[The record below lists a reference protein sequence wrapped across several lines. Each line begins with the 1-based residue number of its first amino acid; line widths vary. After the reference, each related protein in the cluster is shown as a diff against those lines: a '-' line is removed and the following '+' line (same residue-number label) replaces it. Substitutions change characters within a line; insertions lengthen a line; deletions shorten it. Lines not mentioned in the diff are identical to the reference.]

1 MFNIKNIFYQLGQ
14 LFYRHYP
21 LAVGFL
27 VYGLMVLFVTLRPS
41 VPVWAGNSASFQVRD
56 DQIGGNQFSQ
66 ESTNFQVFG
75 GVETLVGSQSGTTF
89 NQQSG
94 SPLPVGNQT
103 STTPSIPG
111 GGRGDNCP
119 APGNITLTGI
129 SCNRVYKSLVRLSGT
144 RSTSTPM
151 IFVNDDMAG
160 VFLGSNTTWTKDVY
174 VVAGENKI
182 VIYGKNNCDAMT
194 PPITIVLTKAKM
206 GDTNDD
212 LSTNDYDLST
222 FTRRWERR
230 EDCLTDFNQDRL
242 TNDYDLSLLASAWT
256 G

>member
-1 MFNIKNIFYQLGQ
+1 MINIGNNLNTFSKLVH
-14 LFYRHYP
+14 RHYP
-21 LAVGFL
+21 LVIVFF
-27 VYGLMVLFVTLRPS
+27 VYVLMVLFVALRPS

-75 GVETLVGSQSGTTF
+75 GVEPLVGSQTGVTF
-89 NQQSG
+89 RQQTG

-103 STTPSIPG
+103 PATPSTPSG
-111 GGRGDNCP
+111 GTGENCP
-119 APGNITLTGI
+119 APGNISLTGV
-129 SCNRVYKSLVRLSGT
+129 SCNRVYKSLVKLSGT
-144 RSTSTPM
+144 RSTTTPM
-151 IFVNDDMAG
+151 IFVDDDMAG
-160 VFLGSNTTWTKDVY
+160 VFLGSNTTWSKDVY
-174 VVAGENKI
+174 VVSGENKI

-222 FTRRWERR
+222 FTRRWERK

>member
-1 MFNIKNIFYQLGQ
+1 MLKIKPRLTELSVVFR
-14 LFYRHYP
+14 RHYP
-21 LAVGFL
+21 LVLGFL
-27 VYGLMVLFVTLRPS
+27 IYGLMVLLATLSPS

-75 GVETLVGSQSGTTF
+75 GVETLVNSQSGINF
-89 NQQSG
+89 SQQTG

-103 STTPSIPG
+103 TPTPNVPG
-111 GGRGDNCP
+111 GGAGTNCP
-119 APGNITLTGI
+119 DPGNLSLTGI
-129 SCNRVYKSLVRLSGT
+129 NCNRVYKSLVRLSGT
-144 RSTSTPM
+144 RNADTPM

-160 VFLGSNTTWTKDVY
+160 VFLGSNITWAKDVY
-174 VVAGENKI
+174 VVAGENRI
-182 VIYGKNNCDAMT
+182 TIYGKNNCDATT
-194 PPITIVLTKAKM
+194 PPIVIVLTKAKM

-222 FTRRWERR
+222 FTRRWERK